1 MSNGHLAGHQELSES
16 KSESKS
22 EKKVLEVVTG
32 PLMPKNSLN
41 QNSVGFAFGPFRGP
55 LKATLA
61 NSHYRKRATILP
73 NEHNILPSFARILH
87 I

>member
-1 MSNGHLAGHQELSES
+1 MQL
-16 KSESKS
+16 KS

-41 QNSVGFAFGPFRGP
+41 QNSVGFRFSLFRGW

-61 NSHYRKRATILP
+61 NTALP
-73 NEHNILPSFARILH
+73 LRRLSASNFA
-87 I
+87 